1 MKISVNWFKKGEFG
15 TNDSSDN
22 PDSSETITDTSSFIR
37 QQSKQQ
43 VRPPVKSSSSG

>member
-1 MKISVNWFKKGEFG
+1 MN

-37 QQSKQQ
+37 QQSKYHP
-43 VRPPVKSSSSG
+43 RPPIKSNSSG